1 MVATHFTLVD
11 VPTRLIHCVFP
22 RRCCPPPTDEAHSAH
37 RNHAPVFYASSPSLI
52 KVFIDSHSILI
63 LRNLYRWKPLRI
75 YMNSGG
81 ELRID
86 AHAYARM
93 AVRLSDA
100 EKQTIEARA
109 QLAWSRCQQSSL
121 GVVAM
126 DLKTRRMTD
135 GAGVSS
141 NGNLVIAIVRNGV
154 CETVMLRRD
163 SQEVSKNSL
172 RTLAVKWVGVAKRA
186 TGGKAR
192 HSRRSHRRY

>member
-1 MVATHFTLVD
+1 MENGAKL
-11 VPTRLIHCVFP
+11 
-22 RRCCPPPTDEAHSAH
+22 A
-37 RNHAPVFYASSPSLI
+37 
-52 KVFIDSHSILI
+52 ID
-63 LRNLYRWKPLRI
+63 P
-75 YMNSGG
+75 
-81 ELRID
+81 
-86 AHAYARM
+86 HAYARM

-100 EKQTIEARA
+100 EKKTIEARTE
-109 QLAWSRCQQSSL
+109 LAWSRCQQATL

-163 SQEVSKNSL
+163 TQEVSKTTL

-192 HSRRSHRRY
+192 HSRGSHRRY